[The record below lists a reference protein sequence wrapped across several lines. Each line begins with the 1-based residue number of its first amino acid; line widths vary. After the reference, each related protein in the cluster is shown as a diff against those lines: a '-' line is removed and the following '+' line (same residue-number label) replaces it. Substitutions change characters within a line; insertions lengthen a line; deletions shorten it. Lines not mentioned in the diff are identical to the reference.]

1 MVVRPFGRSAPGQVM
16 RNERRAPRA
25 PVEPTVKR
33 VVSLHLGVGP
43 EELTPDVSLT
53 DDLAADSLDLA
64 ELSCALEEE
73 LDITVPESILGE
85 VRTYRDLV
93 HAIQALGRRQHAA
106 ETPAEAEPAFVWV
119 TLLPARSRGELQRG
133 GRLTPYSAEAIV
145 GDALRG
151 GPGSRLDVS
160 VAVDSSDAALEEVRE
175 RFAWLSERGVQ
186 VSIRRGARSA
196 AHYPEAAA

>member
-1 MVVRPFGRSAPGQVM
+1 M

-106 ETPAEAEPAFVWV
+106 ETPAEDEPAFVWV
-119 TLLPARSRGELQRG
+119 TLLSARGRGELQRG

-160 VAVDSSDAALEEVRE
+160 VAVDSSDAALEGVRE
-175 RFAWLSERGVQ
+175 RFAWLAERGVQ
-186 VSIRRGARSA
+186 VSIRRGDRSA
-196 AHYPEAAA
+196 ARYPDAAA

>member
-133 GRLTPYSAEAIV
+133 GGLQRRRP
-145 GDALRG
+145 G
-151 GPGSRLDVS
+151 GGSRAVR
-160 VAVDSSDAALEEVRE
+160 VAVGARRPGEHPARRPV
-175 RFAWLSERGVQ
+175 
-186 VSIRRGARSA
+186 RGALSRGRRL
-196 AHYPEAAA
+196 EA